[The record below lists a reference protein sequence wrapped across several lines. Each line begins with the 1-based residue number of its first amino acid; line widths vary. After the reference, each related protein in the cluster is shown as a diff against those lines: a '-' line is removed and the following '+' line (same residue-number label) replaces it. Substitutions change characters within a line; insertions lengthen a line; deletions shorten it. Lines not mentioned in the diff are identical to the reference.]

1 MDAMYRT
8 KKVTVVIPAYNVA
21 PHILQVLKTI
31 PEFVDRII
39 VVDDCGSDGTD
50 RILTQVSDSRVS
62 VIKHGINQGV
72 GGATVTGFKGALK
85 DGADVVV
92 KMDGDGQMDPLFL
105 SSLLDPLVEGG
116 YAYAKGNR
124 FLDNAR
130 LKEMPTLRLI
140 GNYGLTFLTKLASGY
155 WHVFDPQ
162 NGYLAIS
169 TEALK
174 CIELDHLAKRYFFE
188 NDMLVHL
195 NIFGFRVK
203 DVSIPAR
210 YGDETSSMSISE
222 VLVTFPIYLWRRFWY
237 RIYQKDVLR
246 DFSPIA
252 LFWGTGLSLF
262 TWGFLFGAYT
272 WVKSTLLH
280 QLAST
285 GTVMLS
291 VLPLVIGFELILQAI
306 ILEIKESPK

>member
-1 MDAMYRT
+1 MY
-8 KKVTVVIPAYNVA
+8 KGMKVCVVIPAYNVA
-21 PHILQVLKTI
+21 PHIADVLKTI
-31 PEFVDRII
+31 PEFVDETI
-39 VVDDCGSDGTD
+39 VVDDCGADGTT
-50 RILTQVSDSRVS
+50 RILAQFSDPCIT
-62 VIKHGINQGV
+62 VIKHELNQGV
-72 GGATVTGFKGALK
+72 GGAMVTGFKRALK
-85 DGADVVV
+85 NGADVVV
-92 KMDGDGQMDPLFL
+92 KMDGDGQMDPSYV
-105 SSLLDPLVEGG
+105 SSLLDPLIDGG
-116 YAYAKGNR
+116 YVYAKGNR

-162 NGYLAIS
+162 NGFLAVKAA
-169 TEALK
+169 ALK
-174 CIELDHLAKRYFFE
+174 CIDLDHLAKRYFFE

-210 YGDETSSMSISE
+210 YGQEKSSMSISE
-222 VLVTFPIYLWRRFWY
+222 VMVTFPIYLWRRFWY

-246 DFSPIA
+246 DFSPVA
-252 LFWGTGLSLF
+252 LFWVTGLALF
-262 TWGFLFGAYT
+262 IWGFIFGAYT
-272 WVKSTLLH
+272 WGKSTLLH
-280 QLAST
+280 QFAST

-291 VLPLVIGFELILQAI
+291 VLPLVLGFELILQAI

>member
-1 MDAMYRT
+1 MYKT
-8 KKVTVVIPAYNVA
+8 KKVSVVIPAYNVA
-21 PHILQVLKTI
+21 PHILDVLKTI
-31 PEFVDRII
+31 PEFVDETI
-39 VVDDCGSDGTD
+39 VVDDCGSDGTT
-50 RILTQVSDSRVS
+50 RILTQLVDPRVTI
-62 VIKHGINQGV
+62 IKHEVNQGV
-72 GGATVTGFKGALK
+72 GGAMVTGFKRALK
-85 DGADVVV
+85 GGADVVV
-92 KMDGDGQMDPLFL
+92 KMDGDGQMDPSYV
-105 SSLLDPLVEGG
+105 SSLLDPLIDDG

-124 FLDNAR
+124 FLDNIR

-162 NGYLAIS
+162 NGFIAIKA
-169 TEALK
+169 EALK
-174 CIELDHLAKRYFFE
+174 WIDLDHLAKRYFFE

-195 NIFGFRVK
+195 NIFRFRVK

-210 YGDETSSMSISE
+210 YGEEKSSMSISE
-222 VLVTFPIYLWRRFWY
+222 VMVTFPIYLWRRFWY

-252 LFWGTGLSLF
+252 LFWVAGLALF
-262 TWGFLFGAYT
+262 TWGFVFGAYT
-272 WVKSTLLH
+272 WGKSTLLH

-306 ILEIKESPK
+306 ILEIKESPR

>member
-1 MDAMYRT
+1 MAAMYKR
-8 KKVTVVIPAYNVA
+8 KRITVVIPAYNVA

-31 PEFVDRII
+31 PEFVDQTI
-39 VVDDCGSDGTD
+39 VVDDCGSDGTS
-50 RILTQVSDSRVS
+50 RILVQVSDSRVI
-62 VIKHGINQGV
+62 VIRHEMNQGV
-72 GGATVTGFKGALK
+72 GGAMVTGFKRALK

-92 KMDGDGQMDPLFL
+92 KMDGDGQMDPSFL
-105 SSLLDPLVEGG
+105 PNLLDPLIEGG

-124 FLDNAR
+124 FLDNTR

-162 NGYLAIS
+162 NGFLAVRA
-169 TEALK
+169 EVLK
-174 CIELDHLAKRYFFE
+174 SIDLDHLAKRYFFE

-203 DVSIPAR
+203 DVAIPAR
-210 YGDETSSMSISE
+210 YGDEKSSMSISE
-222 VLVTFPIYLWRRFWY
+222 VLVTFPVYLWRRFWY

-252 LFWGTGLSLF
+252 LFWVTGLALF

-272 WVKSTLLH
+272 WGKSTLLH

-306 ILEIKESPK
+306 ILEIKESPR

>member
-1 MDAMYRT
+1 MYKD
-8 KKVTVVIPAYNVA
+8 KKVAVVIPAYNVA
-21 PHILQVLKTI
+21 PHILDVLKTI
-31 PEFVDRII
+31 PGFVDETI
-39 VVDDCGSDGTD
+39 VVDDCGTDGTT
-50 RILTQVSDSRVS
+50 RILTQLIDPRVT
-62 VIKHGINQGV
+62 VIKHEVNQGV
-72 GGATVTGFKGALK
+72 GGAMVTGFKRALK
-85 DGADVVV
+85 NCADVVV
-92 KMDGDGQMDPLFL
+92 KMDGDGQMDPSYV
-105 SSLLDPLVEGG
+105 SSLLDPLIDVG

-124 FLDNAR
+124 FLDNVR

-162 NGYLAIS
+162 NGFLAIKA
-169 TEALK
+169 EALK
-174 CIELDHLAKRYFFE
+174 WIDLDHLAKRYFFE

-210 YGDETSSMSISE
+210 YGEEKSSMSLSE
-222 VLVTFPIYLWRRFWY
+222 VMVTFPIYLWRRFWY

-246 DFSPIA
+246 DFSPVA
-252 LFWGTGLSLF
+252 LFWFTGLALF

-272 WVKSTLLH
+272 WGKSTLLH

-291 VLPLVIGFELILQAI
+291 VLPLVIGFELILQAV
-306 ILEIKESPK
+306 ILEIKESPR